1 MSGWSSCCYLGTA
14 CELMSRLSPESSPSQ
29 STWSECRRP
38 TSVSG
43 YKKLRNGIFCVLV
56 WFVFVVLI
64 HDRHPL
70 SAELHQPDGAYF

>member
-1 MSGWSSCCYLGTA
+1 M
-14 CELMSRLSPESSPSQ
+14 
-29 STWSECRRP
+29 
-38 TSVSG
+38 SG

-70 SAELHQPDGAYF
+70 SAELHQPDGAYFWLESGFVGEVLVCVSFWEPGEQADRRSTACPAL